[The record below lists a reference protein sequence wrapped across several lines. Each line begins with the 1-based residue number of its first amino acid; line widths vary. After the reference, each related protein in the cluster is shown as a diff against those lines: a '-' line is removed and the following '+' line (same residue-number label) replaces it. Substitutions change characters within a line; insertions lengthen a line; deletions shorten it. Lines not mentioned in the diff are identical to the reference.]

1 MKEIKIE
8 LSRTKLFFLLF
19 GSLIFVFLGILFL
32 VNPEKFTSFRF
43 RSETTIFISG
53 ILSILFFGL
62 CFFFILKKILD
73 KRIGLIINEKGF
85 VDNSSAI
92 SLGFVPWQDVSEVFE
107 TKVANQCFVSVN
119 LKNPEDYFKKQNNI
133 LIRKSLEINF
143 KNFNS
148 LISISSNSL
157 KIKHDNL
164 LEIFS
169 EYFEKYKNK
178 NQ

>member
-1 MKEIKIE
+1 M
-8 LSRTKLFFLLF
+8 
-19 GSLIFVFLGILFL
+19 
-32 VNPEKFTSFRF
+32 
-43 RSETTIFISG
+43 
-53 ILSILFFGL
+53 
-62 CFFFILKKILD
+62 
-73 KRIGLIINEKGF
+73 
-85 VDNSSAI
+85 
-92 SLGFVPWQDVSEVFE
+92 
-107 TKVANQCFVSVN
+107 ANQRFVSVN

-157 KIKHDNL
+157 KIKHDKL